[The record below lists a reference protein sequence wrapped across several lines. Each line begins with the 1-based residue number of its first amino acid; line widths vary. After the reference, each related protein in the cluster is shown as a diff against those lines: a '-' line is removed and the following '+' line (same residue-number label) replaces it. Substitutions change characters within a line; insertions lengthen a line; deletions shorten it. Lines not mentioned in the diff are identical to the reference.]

1 VFHSIPLR
9 QKMKLSLNKNQQIAK
24 LKHSYLN
31 NGFVK
36 LESALSNDT
45 ASLIYA
51 NIAKQEQWNLVFRNN
66 GIHQDLNNL
75 AVERWDDKEKN
86 NLTEL
91 VHTQAV
97 NAFQYFYETIPI
109 YDIYYDKLMPKHFFN
124 DIVKFLNSEETLNFF
139 REILEAPEITFLDA
153 QITRFKAGHF
163 LNRHND
169 NVKGK
174 NRVAAFVI
182 NLSKDWRTD
191 WGGALHIL
199 NNDLEIEQ
207 SFVPSF
213 NEINIF
219 KVPVEHLVGYV
230 SPFATGHRL
239 SITGWL
245 RSGDNPKK
253 L

>member
-1 VFHSIPLR
+1 
-9 QKMKLSLNKNQQIAK
+9 MKLSLNKSKNIEKLNQ
-24 LKHSYLN
+24 SYLN
-31 NGFVK
+31 HGYVK
-36 LESALSNDT
+36 LENALSSDS
-45 ASLIYA
+45 ASVIHA
-51 NIAKQEQWNLVFRNN
+51 HISKQEQWNLVFRNN
-66 GIHQDLNNL
+66 GIHQDFNSLDV
-75 AVERWDDKEKN
+75 ARWDEKDKDK
-86 NLTEL
+86 LTEL
-91 VHTQAV
+91 VHKQAGE
-97 NAFQYFYETIPI
+97 NFQYFYETIPV
-109 YDIYYDKLMPKHFFN
+109 YDIYYDKLLPGHFFN
-124 DIVKFLNSEETLNFF
+124 DIVEFLNSDDTLNYF
-139 REILEAPEITFLDA
+139 REILAAPEITFLDA

-169 NVKGK
+169 DVEGK

-199 NNDLEIEQ
+199 KNDLDIEK

-219 KVPVEHLVGYV
+219 KVPVEHIVGYV
-230 SPFATGHRL
+230 SPFATGDRL

-245 RSGDNPKK
+245 RSGKNPKN

>member
-1 VFHSIPLR
+1 
-9 QKMKLSLNKNQQIAK
+9 MKLSFNKTKNIEK
-24 LKHSYLN
+24 LKRSYLN
-31 NGFVK
+31 CGYVK
-36 LESALSNDT
+36 LSNALSNES
-45 ASLIYA
+45 ANLIYE

-66 GIHQDLNNL
+66 SVHQDLNNL
-75 AVERWDDKEKN
+75 DVNGWGDEHKN

-91 VHTQAV
+91 VHRQAE

-109 YDIYYDKLMPKHFFN
+109 YDIYYDKLMPEHFFN
-124 DIVKFLNSEETLNFF
+124 DIVAFLNSEETLNIF
-139 REILEAPEITFLDA
+139 REILAAPEITFLDA

-169 NVKGK
+169 DVEGK

-182 NLSKDWRTD
+182 NLSKNWCTD

-199 NNDLEIEQ
+199 NSELDIDK

-219 KVPVEHLVGYV
+219 KVPIDHLVGYV
-230 SPFATGHRL
+230 APFATGHRL

-245 RSGDNPKK
+245 RSGENPKK

>member
-1 VFHSIPLR
+1 
-9 QKMKLSLNKNQQIAK
+9 MKLSLNKNHNIAK
-24 LKHSYLN
+24 LKQNFLN
-31 NGFVK
+31 DGFVK
-36 LESALSNDT
+36 LENALSNDS
-45 ASLIYA
+45 ASLIHA
-51 NIAKQEQWNLVFRNN
+51 NITKQEQWNLVFRNN
-66 GIHQDLNNL
+66 AIHQDLNSL
-75 AVERWDDKEKN
+75 DVEGWHGEDKN

-91 VHTQAV
+91 VHKQAEQ
-97 NAFQYFYETIPI
+97 AFQYFYETIPI
-109 YDIYYDKLMPKHFFN
+109 YDIYYDKLMPEHFFN
-124 DIVKFLNSEETLNFF
+124 DIVKFLNSEEVLNFF
-139 REILEAPEITFLDA
+139 RAILAAPEITFLDA

-169 NVKGK
+169 DVNGK

-182 NLSKDWRTD
+182 NLSKDWRVD

-199 NNDLEIEQ
+199 NKDLTIEK

-230 SPFATGHRL
+230 SPFANGHRL

-245 RSGDNPKK
+245 RSGENPKK

>member
-1 VFHSIPLR
+1 
-9 QKMKLSLNKNQQIAK
+9 MKLSLNKSKNITK
-24 LKHSYLN
+24 LKQSYLN
-31 NGFVK
+31 DGYVK
-36 LESALSNDT
+36 LENALSNDT
-45 ASLIYA
+45 ASLIHEKISSQA
-51 NIAKQEQWNLVFRNN
+51 QWNLVFINN
-66 GIHQDLNNL
+66 GVHQDSNNL
-75 AVERWDDKEKN
+75 DVEGWDDVHKN
-86 NLTEL
+86 NLTQL
-91 VHTQAV
+91 VHKQAE

-109 YDIYYDKLMPKHFFN
+109 YDIYYDKLMPEHFFN
-124 DIVKFLNSEETLNFF
+124 DIVKFLNSDAVLSYF
-139 REILEAPEITFLDA
+139 REILQAPEITFLDA

-169 NVKGK
+169 DVKGK

-182 NLSKDWRTD
+182 NLTKDWCID

-199 NNDLEIEQ
+199 NNNLAIEK

-213 NEINIF
+213 NEINLF

-245 RSGDNPKK
+245 RSGENPKK